1 VATSILTVP
10 TVSTAYL
17 VHELRAA
24 RGWQHRA
31 IAEIAETAVDDVA
44 RWDADHLDHLAPHQ
58 RRQVETILSTASTQP
73 WWHREHD

>member
-1 VATSILTVP
+1 MATSIMTPAAAATDRLL
-10 TVSTAYL
+10 AA
-17 VHELRAA
+17 LRSS

-31 IAEIAETAVDDVA
+31 IAEIAETAVNDVA